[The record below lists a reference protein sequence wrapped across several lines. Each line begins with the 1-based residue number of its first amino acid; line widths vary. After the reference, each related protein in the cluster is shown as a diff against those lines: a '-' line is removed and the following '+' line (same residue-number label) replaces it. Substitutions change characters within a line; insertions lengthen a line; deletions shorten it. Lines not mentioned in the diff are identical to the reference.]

1 MSGEKEDF
9 HILLWSKE
17 DIKIDNEDLVLMVKR
32 EAPGVEIYINDF
44 EGLREMEVSDL
55 KSFLDDHL
63 ENSVLIISS
72 SEKAE
77 NMHSWKLG
85 FIMGKL
91 SVKKGKARIIVFV
104 KGDQTSC
111 FQELGGLLSICES
124 EIKIKRDIKSVIKD
138 IGIKIKYD
146 SAEYAPGKKA
156 AGKEEI

>member
-9 HILLWSKE
+9 HILLWSRE
-17 DIKIDNEDLVLMVKR
+17 DIKIDNMDIDSMIQR
-32 EAPGVEIYINDF
+32 EAPGVEIYIEDF
-44 EGLREMEVSDL
+44 EDLREMELSDL
-55 KSFLDDHL
+55 KSFLDDYL
-63 ENSVLIISS
+63 ENSVLIISP

-111 FQELGGLLSICES
+111 FQGLGGLLSICKD

-138 IGIKIKYD
+138 MGIKVKYD
-146 SAEYAPGKKA
+146 PKEFTTAKRT
-156 AGKEEI
+156 AGMEGS

>member
-9 HILLWSKE
+9 HILLWSRE
-17 DIKIDNEDLVLMVKR
+17 DIKIDNEDLDSMIQR
-32 EAPGVEIYINDF
+32 EAPGVEIYIEDF
-44 EGLREMEVSDL
+44 EDLREMELSDL
-55 KSFLDDHL
+55 KSFLDDYL
-63 ENSVLIISS
+63 ENSVLIISP

-111 FQELGGLLSICES
+111 FQGLGGLLSI
-124 EIKIKRDIKSVIKD
+124 
-138 IGIKIKYD
+138 
-146 SAEYAPGKKA
+146 
-156 AGKEEI
+156 